1 MARLRQLIL
10 LALLATTTA
19 KAQHPDVPGASDP
32 PLIKRFSGSWLA
44 GARSAE
50 WEAAAVP
57 AGPERQKTDERRF
70 QALLELEGRVSQLVY
85 IAPRGKSSL
94 EVWRN
99 YEQALNAAGFKKR
112 WSCERDCA
120 NTYFAWSQQLQP
132 TKGFTWAQG
141 YVDTPSGSRYSLT
154 SALSHDQ
161 SRFLV
166 GTLGAPGRE
175 VHVLLFTSL
184 AANHTTGLVATYL
197 QIVEP
202 KAMTTDQVAVD
213 ASAIGQGLK
222 DEGKVALYGVLF
234 DTGKTEVLPD
244 SKAQL
249 DQMAAML
256 KAQPAI
262 KVYIVGHTDNVG
274 ALDANLALSQGRAQ
288 AVVAALTQRGIA
300 PARLLGRGVASLAPV
315 ASNASDEG
323 RAKNRRVEMVL
334 Q

>member
-1 MARLRQLIL
+1 MAPLRHLIL
-10 LALLATTTA
+10 LALLAATTA
-19 KAQHPDVPGASDP
+19 KAQYPDVPGASDP

-57 AGPERQKTDERRF
+57 AGPERQKTDERKF
-70 QALLELEGRVSQLVY
+70 QALLELEGRVSQRVY
-85 IAPRGKSSL
+85 IAPRGKSAL

-112 WSCERDCA
+112 WNCERDCA
-120 NTYFAWSQQLQP
+120 NAYFAWTHQLQP
-132 TKGFTWAQG
+132 TNGFTWAKG
-141 YVDTPSGSRYSLT
+141 HVDTPSGSRYSLT

-202 KAMTTDQVAVD
+202 KTMTSDQVTVD

-249 DQMAAML
+249 DQMAAVL
-256 KAQPAI
+256 KAQPAL
-262 KVYIVGHTDNVG
+262 KVFVVGHTDNVG

-300 PARLLGRGVASLAPV
+300 AARLQARGVANLAPV
-315 ASNASDEG
+315 ASNASEDG

>member
-1 MARLRQLIL
+1 MASPRWTLS
-10 LALLATTTA
+10 LALVACA
-19 KAQHPDVPGASDP
+19 AAQAQNADVPSGSDH

-44 GARSAE
+44 GARSVE
-50 WEAAAVP
+50 WDAAAIP
-57 AGPERQKTDERRF
+57 AGPERLKGDDRKF
-70 QALLELEGRVSQLVY
+70 QSLIELEGRVSQRVY
-85 IAPRGKSSL
+85 IAPRGKSAL

-99 YEQALNAAGFKKR
+99 YEQGLAAAGFKKR

-120 NTYFAWSQQLQP
+120 SAYFAWHYQLQP
-132 TKGFTWAQG
+132 TQGFTWAQG
-141 YVDTPSGSRYSLT
+141 YLDTPSGGRYSLT
-154 SALSHDQ
+154 SALNSEQ

-166 GTLGAPGRE
+166 GTLGPAGRE
-175 VHVLLFTSL
+175 VHVLLFSSL
-184 AANHTTGLVATYL
+184 AANATTGLVATYL

-202 KAMTTDQVAVD
+202 KTMPTGQVTVD
-213 ASAIGQGLK
+213 AQAIGQGLK

-249 DQMAAML
+249 DQMAAVL
-256 KAQPAI
+256 KAQPTL
-262 KVYIVGHTDNVG
+262 KVFVVGHTDNVG

-288 AVVAALTQRGIA
+288 AVVTALTQRGIA
-300 PARLLGRGVASLAPV
+300 AARLQARGVANLAPV
-315 ASNASDEG
+315 ASNASEDG